1 MLYNRNFTEK
11 YQGQEELTTIRH
23 RQQWEQD
30 TKQKQTTQ
38 KKKSKTKLIK
48 KTNIESDEQH
58 VPTAT
63 NPEL

>member
-38 KKKSKTKLIK
+38 KKKEQN
-48 KTNIESDEQH
+48 KTNKENQH
-58 VPTAT
+58 
-63 NPEL
+63 